1 MSPMD
6 ATGHHSLAL
15 DGVASVLRRDS
26 QRAREALVEDA
37 AGAHAA
43 GDGGGTRGE

>member
-1 MSPMD
+1 MPPAN
-6 ATGHHSLAL
+6 ATRRYSLAL

-37 AGAHAA
+37 VGAHAA